1 MWMVETGLTS
11 LSLTQAGSL
20 FLTLTSLEVL
30 SRGVLFPVLAG
41 KDPYLKTP
49 LERHWGWWSVCGGED
64 KLMVI

>member
-1 MWMVETGLTS
+1 MDGRDRPDFSVFDTGRVPVS
-11 LSLTQAGSL
+11 YP
-20 FLTLTSLEVL
+20 TSLEVL

-49 LERHWGWWSVCGGED
+49 LERHWGWWSMCVGED